1 MWKSHGPWGFPSE
14 HDLSWDSGTAEAP
27 NLCLDLPNPDITILK
42 RWFGTPL
49 VVGFD
54 MEHGYFPSKWDDHD
68 DDLVSVSREHFLDL
82 GEVGE

>member
-1 MWKSHGPWGFPSE
+1 MWKNHGGFSSE
-14 HDLSWDSGTAEAP
+14 HDVSWDSGTPEAP
-27 NLCLDLPNPDITILK
+27 NLCLDLPNPDFTILK

-54 MEHGYFPSKWDDHD
+54 MEHGYFFPSKWD
-68 DDLVSVSREHFLDL
+68 DDLVSVAREHFLDL